1 MRRARQTKKIDS
13 QSPNACC
20 RGRGRGSGGRWRRCS
35 GSEIALVAR
44 ILSADFLQVVFRHD
58 RFQAIGK
65 VLEVTWMVNGGRGP
79 HEIVHD
85 RLSNRQNLL
94 IGLRRQIHFTEDV

>member
-1 MRRARQTKKIDS
+1 MVA
-13 QSPNACC
+13 
-20 RGRGRGSGGRWRRCS
+20 GGEGAGAAEDGDECS
-35 GSEIALVAR
+35 GSEIALLAL

-65 VLEVTWMVNGGRGP
+65 VLEVTWMINGGRGP